1 MLISFFL
8 TVCAILNQIQLL
20 LWGVGWLG
28 PETATSVGVVT
39 GLHLTPCIPKCMTEE
54 QVWLLIC
61 AVASMRLSE
70 LSSRWPLTCWAVPSK
85 GVILFF
91 MLSGT
96 APVLSP
102 TQSFAGSPSTQGS
115 YLIQN
120 QNTQVPSKFYQWSP
134 FPGSHLL
141 LETGRGEKGEWP
153 RKLITERRPSPYSQA
168 PIWCQSLCSG
178 PQRFPLKP
186 TIPRV

>member
-1 MLISFFL
+1 
-8 TVCAILNQIQLL
+8 
-20 LWGVGWLG
+20 
-28 PETATSVGVVT
+28 
-39 GLHLTPCIPKCMTEE
+39 MTEE

-134 FPGSHLL
+134 SSWFPSFCWRLEGERKENNDQGNSLL
-141 LETGRGEKGEWP
+141 K
-153 RKLITERRPSPYSQA
+153 RRPSPYSQA